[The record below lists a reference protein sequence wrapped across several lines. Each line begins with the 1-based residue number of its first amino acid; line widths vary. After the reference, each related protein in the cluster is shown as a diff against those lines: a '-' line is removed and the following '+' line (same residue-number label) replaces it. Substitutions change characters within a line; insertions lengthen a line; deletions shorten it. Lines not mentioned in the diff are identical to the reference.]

1 MPQDSSLQTRAPKV
15 DKETSRIDWHL
26 HSARQIDRMHRA
38 LNYHVRAGKGFSLQ
52 QDPIWTEVSGQPVQL
67 LDVKPVEADLIP
79 ETFSSLV
86 QEEGVSS
93 GKAWLD
99 RSSAGKGQR
108 LLVACV
114 SADTS
119 PGSLAITDESISWL
133 EVRSVKPEGK
143 KQMGV
148 RDWWNGWPS
157 AERNQGWI
165 ALGAGSRQA

>member
-1 MPQDSSLQTRAPKV
+1 MPQDSALQTRAPKV
-15 DKETSRIDWHL
+15 DKETSRIDWNL
-26 HSARQIDRMHRA
+26 HPAKQIDRMHRA

-52 QDPIWTEVSGQPVQL
+52 QDPIWTEVSGQPIHI
-67 LDVKPVEADLIP
+67 LDVKPVEADSIP
-79 ETFSSLV
+79 ETFFSLM
-86 QEEGVSS
+86 QEARVSP

-99 RSSAGKGQR
+99 RSPAGKGQR

-114 SADTS
+114 SADTTA
-119 PGSLAITDESISWL
+119 GSLEISDGSTSWL

-148 RDWWNGWPS
+148 RDWWNGWPA

-165 ALGAGSRQA
+165 QLGAGSRQA

>member
-1 MPQDSSLQTRAPKV
+1 VPQDSALQTRAPKV
-15 DKETSRIDWHL
+15 DKETSRIDWNL
-26 HSARQIDRMHRA
+26 HPAKQIDRMHRA
-38 LNYHVRAGKGFSLQ
+38 LNYHVRAGKGSSLQ
-52 QDPIWTEVSGQPVQL
+52 QDPICTEVSGQPVQL
-67 LDVKPVEADLIP
+67 LDVKLVKADSIP
-79 ETFSSLV
+79 ETFFSPMDG
-86 QEEGVSS
+86 EGASP

-119 PGSLAITDESISWL
+119 PGSLDIPDGSMSWL

-148 RDWWNGWPS
+148 RDWWNGWPA

-165 ALGAGSRQA
+165 QLGAGSRQA